1 MPFPLAVTSGAL
13 VFIVIVVLL
22 IVALSL
28 TAYTRRGS
36 GIDEHPIDDRGAAP
50 GSEGPTEF
58 ESTSE
63 ELPGNSG
70 TR

>member
-1 MPFPLAVTSGAL
+1 MPIPLAVTPGAFIFIAIVILLVVAL
-13 VFIVIVVLL
+13 V
-22 IVALSL
+22 L
-28 TAYTRRGS
+28 TSYTRRGS

-50 GSEGPTEF
+50 GSGGPTEF

-63 ELPGNSG
+63 ELPGNAG